1 MLRKTTTKIVMM
13 IIQSKMVFCATQD
26 AKQATVITVKD
37 RYVGPNVL
45 LQLQIL
51 AFHVKKI
58 PMAEE
63 LVNR

>member
-1 MLRKTTTKIVMM
+1 MM